1 VPLLG
6 ISAFIILLSAFA
18 PVWLC
23 AHFCFLLSTFRFRLV
38 SKPEAK
44 WALLDKQVAQA
55 TSLLRQMRDTIE
67 DMADVRTIERVKKV
81 RGHKPR
87 IPWSRV
93 KKELGLG

>member
-1 VPLLG
+1 MSNAVL
-6 ISAFIILLSAFA
+6 A
-18 PVWLC
+18 
-23 AHFCFLLSTFRFRLV
+23 R

-67 DMADVRTIERVKKV
+67 DIEDARTIERVKKV
-81 RGHKPR
+81 HGHKPR

-93 KKELGLG
+93 RKMWCWRRTCRNTASNAVTS